1 MLLFQI
7 ARIPVPVHGEF
18 RNAPL
23 QEGEFRDDQTKGV
36 TRETPKEERL
46 CDKEN
51 DQIKHSPWKMV
62 VERRYFV
69 GAFGFRPFL

>member
-51 DQIKHSPWKMV
+51 DQIT
-62 VERRYFV
+62 
-69 GAFGFRPFL
+69 

>member
-51 DQIKHSPWKMV
+51 DQIKHSP
-62 VERRYFV
+62 
-69 GAFGFRPFL
+69 